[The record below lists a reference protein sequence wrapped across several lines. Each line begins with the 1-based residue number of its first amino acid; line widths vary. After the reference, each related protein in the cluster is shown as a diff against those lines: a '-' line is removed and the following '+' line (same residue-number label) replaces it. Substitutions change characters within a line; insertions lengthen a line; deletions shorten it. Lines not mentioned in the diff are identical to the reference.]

1 MRTQPSTDIIVRHF
15 FLASSKAGG
24 DILIVC
30 DVQIPPAVFLH
41 GWGQFLLPQ
50 RTYLNLWIWSLQG
63 SFESASDSTS
73 NYEDLYHK
81 FKALECDISPL
92 LSLARRPLLHTSI
105 SQSLI
110 FTRRGRPSKDEHTLT
125 TTLAQTPRSRQQ

>member
-1 MRTQPSTDIIVRHF
+1 M
-15 FLASSKAGG
+15 
-24 DILIVC
+24 
-30 DVQIPPAVFLH
+30 QIPPAVFLY
-41 GWGQFLLPQ
+41 GWGQFPAAPKGL
-50 RTYLNLWIWSLQG
+50 YLNLWIWSLQG

-73 NYEDLYHK
+73 KYEDLYHK

-105 SQSLI
+105 SQSALN

-125 TTLAQTPRSRQQ
+125 TTLAQMPRSRQQ